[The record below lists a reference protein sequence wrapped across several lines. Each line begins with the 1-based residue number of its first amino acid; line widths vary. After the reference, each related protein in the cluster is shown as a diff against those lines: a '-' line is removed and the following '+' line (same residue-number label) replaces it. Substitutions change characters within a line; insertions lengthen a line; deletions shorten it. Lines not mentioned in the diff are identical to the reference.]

1 VVLSDKELARVDI
14 VEEKK
19 VSEPAQLKQEVTIQ
33 EAKIIQ
39 KN

>member
-1 VVLSDKELARVDI
+1 VVLSDEELAKVDV

-19 VSEPAQLKQEVTIQ
+19 VSEPAQLRQEVAIQ